1 MGIAL
6 AGHFLTSNTSR
17 GPSCSNLGG
26 IKTRW
31 GPGGMECPASFDLP
45 DRLRSAQ
52 ELPHDFAG
60 TS

>member
-1 MGIAL
+1 MGITL

-31 GPGGMECPASFDLP
+31 GPGRTECPASFALSDG
-45 DRLRSAQ
+45 LRSVQ
-52 ELPHDFAG
+52 EILNDFSG
-60 TS
+60 HF